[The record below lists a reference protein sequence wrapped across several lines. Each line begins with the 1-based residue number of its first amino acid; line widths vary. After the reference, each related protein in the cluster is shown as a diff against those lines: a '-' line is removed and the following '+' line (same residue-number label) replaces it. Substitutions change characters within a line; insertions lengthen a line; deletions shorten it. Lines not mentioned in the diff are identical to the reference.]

1 MAIENILLG
10 AALLLLLS
18 IFASKASGRLGVPAL
33 VLFLLIGML
42 AGSDGPGG
50 IHFDDPWLAQFL
62 GVVALAYILFAGGL
76 ETEWSGIRPVLWHG
90 LGLST
95 LGVFLTAVLVGGFV
109 TVLLGF
115 SVLEGLLLGAIV
127 SSTDAAAVFAV
138 LRSRNVSLKEPLK
151 PLLELE
157 SGSNDPMAVLLT
169 VGLVQLLSDPHASLF
184 ALLPV
189 FVGQMI
195 LGAALGYGMGKGM
208 LFLVN
213 QVRLEYEG
221 LYPVLTLS
229 LVLLT
234 YGVTAS
240 LGGNAFLAVYLAGLM
255 VGNSN
260 FIHKKSLLHFHSG
273 VAWLMQITMFL
284 TLGLLVFPLQLIPIA
299 VSGLV
304 VSIFLMLVARPLS
317 VFVTLLFSRLELK
330 ERTMIAWVG
339 LRGAVPIVLATFP
352 LLASIPKADIIFNL
366 VFFIVLTSVLLQGT
380 SIPVVARW
388 LGVDAPMSQKPWSP
402 LELAPAGNFTSE
414 LTELTIPAHSAV
426 VGSQIVELNLP
437 KGTLI
442 VLLKRG
448 EEIVVPGGSTVLEAG
463 DTLLVLAD
471 PEALVDVRL
480 LIESG
485 HSPPTELS
493 TEQSARAINSG

>member
-1 MAIENILLG
+1 
-10 AALLLLLS
+10 
-18 IFASKASGRLGVPAL
+18 
-33 VLFLLIGML
+33 
-42 AGSDGPGG
+42 
-50 IHFDDPWLAQFL
+50 
-62 GVVALAYILFAGGL
+62 
-76 ETEWSGIRPVLWHG
+76 
-90 LGLST
+90 
-95 LGVFLTAVLVGGFV
+95 
-109 TVLLGF
+109 
-115 SVLEGLLLGAIV
+115 
-127 SSTDAAAVFAV
+127 
-138 LRSRNVSLKEPLK
+138 
-151 PLLELE
+151 
-157 SGSNDPMAVLLT
+157 
-169 VGLVQLLSDPHASLF
+169 
-184 ALLPV
+184 
-189 FVGQMI
+189 
-195 LGAALGYGMGKGM
+195 
-208 LFLVN
+208 VN

-240 LGGNAFLAVYLAGLM
+240 LGGNAFLAVYLASLM